1 MEKDAREHNEEYNS
15 QGSDEPT
22 IIEIPENF
30 KSIIYDFTN
39 DLSVTFPEYS
49 YLWQKWT
56 LLDVSEDEIKELFE
70 YVLKVYPERFFDI
83 LYQNEDIFKPDNDT
97 NTMFLPNVE
106 FKLLFNCKDLSENTQ
121 NALWKYLQVI
131 LFSITNSIKNKSIF
145 GNTSNMFDG
154 IEEEE
159 LQNKL
164 QETMTSIGNFFENLQ
179 SKYDDKAGFNENEHG
194 TTEDNNHQESFPP
207 DFENFSET
215 AEKMFESIPGM
226 DSFKKTFDFKNMSKN
241 MPNPEELHDHLK
253 GLFDGKIGKIAKEM
267 AEEITQDL
275 NGILGEDYSDV
286 KTTQDVFKKLIKNPK
301 KMLELVK
308 TIGGKLEKKMKSGEL
323 NQEEI
328 MKEATDIFGKMKG
341 MGGEDG
347 DFNEIIKNLMKNM
360 GGLGKNAKFNKG
372 AMNTM
377 MKKHTYMEKMKMKL
391 EKKKELLAIVNAQQQ
406 LQQSRQYPEIT
417 NDNVSYNVVEKDKN
431 NYVFSIPEEKQQKTY
446 IQKQCSSSSENEKS
460 IEDIMNELD
469 LKEESH
475 VSSAPK
481 KSKKSKKTKK

>member
-1 MEKDAREHNEEYNS
+1 MEKDPREHSEEEEEEE
-15 QGSDEPT
+15 EPT
-22 IIEIPENF
+22 LIEIPENF

-39 DLSVTFPEYS
+39 DLTVTFPEYS

-56 LLDVSEDEIKELFE
+56 DPYIPEEEIKELFE

-83 LYQNEDIFKPDNDT
+83 LYQNEDIFKPENDT
-97 NTMFLPNVE
+97 NTLFLPNVE
-106 FKLLFNCKDLSENTQ
+106 FKMLFNCKDLSETTQ

-145 GNTSNMFDG
+145 GNTSAMFDG
-154 IEEEE
+154 IEAEE

-164 QETMTSIGNFFENLQ
+164 QETMVSIGEFFDNLQ
-179 SKYDDKAGFNENEHG
+179 SKLDGNEES
-194 TTEDNNHQESFPP
+194 QEETNVNDESPP
-207 DFENFSET
+207 QENDFEKFSET
-215 AEKMFESIPGM
+215 AEKMFENIPGM

-241 MPNPEELHDHLK
+241 MPNPEELNDHLK

-286 KTTQDVFKKLIKNPK
+286 KTTQDIFKKLIKNPK
-301 KMLELVK
+301 KMIDLVK
-308 TIGGKLEKKMKSGEL
+308 NIGGKLEKKMKSGEL

-347 DFNEIIKNLMKNM
+347 NFNEIIKNLMKNM

-377 MKKHTYMEKMKMKL
+377 MKKQSYMEKMKMKL
-391 EKKKELLAIVNAQQQ
+391 EKKKELLALVNAQQQ
-406 LQQSRQYPEIT
+406 LQQSQQCLALT
-417 NDNVSYNVVEKDKN
+417 NESPIENDSK
-431 NYVFSIPEEKQQKTY
+431 NYVFSIPNDKQQKSY
-446 IQKQCSSSSENEKS
+446 INKKPSSSENEKS
-460 IEDIMNELD
+460 IEELMND
-469 LKEESH
+469 LNLKDETL
-475 VSSAPK
+475 VSNT
-481 KSKKSKKTKK
+481 SKNNKRSKKTKK

>member
-1 MEKDAREHNEEYNS
+1 MEKPPREHNESEDEEE
-15 QGSDEPT
+15 QEEEPT

-39 DLSVTFPEYS
+39 DLSLTFPEYS

-56 LLDVSEDEIKELFE
+56 DPYVSEEEIKELFD

-83 LYQNEDIFKPDNDT
+83 LYQNEDIFKPESDT
-97 NTMFLPNVE
+97 NTLFLPNVE
-106 FKLLFNCKDLSENTQ
+106 FKMLFNCKDLSETTQ

-145 GNTSNMFDG
+145 GNTSAMFDG
-154 IEEEE
+154 IEAEE

-164 QETMTSIGNFFENLQ
+164 QETMVSIGEFFENLQ
-179 SKYDDKAGFNENEHG
+179 SKLDEKDDSQDQANANEDSPPQ
-194 TTEDNNHQESFPP
+194 EDDFESFT
-207 DFENFSET
+207 ET
-215 AEKMFESIPGM
+215 AEKMFENIPGM

-241 MPNPEELHDHLK
+241 MPNPEELNDHLK

-275 NGILGEDYSDV
+275 TGILGEDYSDV

-301 KMLELVK
+301 KMIDLVK
-308 TIGGKLEKKMKSGEL
+308 NIGGKLEKKMKSGEL

-377 MKKHTYMEKMKMKL
+377 MKKQSYMEKMKMKL
-391 EKKKELLAIVNAQQQ
+391 EKKKELLALVSSQQQ
-406 LQQSRQYPEIT
+406 LQQSQQCLALT
-417 NDNVSYNVVEKDKN
+417 NESPK
-431 NYVFSIPEEKQQKTY
+431 NYVFSIPNDKQEKSYVNKMPS
-446 IQKQCSSSSENEKS
+446 SSSSENEKS
-460 IEDIMNELD
+460 IEELMAD
-469 LKEESH
+469 LNLKDEILESNTT
-475 VSSAPK
+475 K
-481 KSKKSKKTKK
+481 KSKKPKKTKK

>member
-1 MEKDAREHNEEYNS
+1 MEKPPREHNESEDEEE
-15 QGSDEPT
+15 QEEEPT

-39 DLSVTFPEYS
+39 DLSLTFPEYS
-49 YLWQKWT
+49 YLWQKWA
-56 LLDVSEDEIKELFE
+56 DPYVSEEDIKELFE
-70 YVLKVYPERFFDI
+70 YILKVYPERFFDI
-83 LYQNEDIFKPDNDT
+83 LYQNEDIFKPDNDN
-97 NTMFLPNVE
+97 NTLFLPNVE
-106 FKLLFNCKDLSENTQ
+106 FKMLFNCKDLSETTQ

-145 GNTSNMFDG
+145 GNTSAMFDG
-154 IEEEE
+154 IEAEE

-164 QETMTSIGNFFENLQ
+164 QETMVSIGEFFENLQ
-179 SKYDDKAGFNENEHG
+179 SKLDEKDDSQDQANANDDSPPQ
-194 TTEDNNHQESFPP
+194 ED
-207 DFENFSET
+207 DF
-215 AEKMFESIPGM
+215 EKMFENIPGM

-241 MPNPEELHDHLK
+241 MPNPEELNDHLK

-275 NGILGEDYSDV
+275 TGILGEDYSDV
-286 KTTQDVFKKLIKNPK
+286 KTTQDIFKKLIKNPK
-301 KMLELVK
+301 KMIDLVK
-308 TIGGKLEKKMKSGEL
+308 NIGGKLEKKMKSGEL

-377 MKKHTYMEKMKMKL
+377 MKKQSYMEKMKMKL
-391 EKKKELLAIVNAQQQ
+391 EKKKELLALVSSQQQ
-406 LQQSRQYPEIT
+406 LQQSQQCLALT
-417 NDNVSYNVVEKDKN
+417 NESPK
-431 NYVFSIPEEKQQKTY
+431 NYVFSIPNDKQEKSYVNKMP
-446 IQKQCSSSSENEKS
+446 SSSSENEKS
-460 IEDIMNELD
+460 IEELMSD
-469 LKEESH
+469 LNLKDEILESNT
-475 VSSAPK
+475 PK
-481 KSKKSKKTKK
+481 KSKKPKKTKK

>member
-1 MEKDAREHNEEYNS
+1 MEKPPREHNESEDEEE
-15 QGSDEPT
+15 QEEEPT

-39 DLSVTFPEYS
+39 DLSLTFPEYS

-56 LLDVSEDEIKELFE
+56 NPYVSEEDIKELFD

-83 LYQNEDIFKPDNDT
+83 LYQNEDIFKPDNDN
-97 NTMFLPNVE
+97 NTLFLPNVE
-106 FKLLFNCKDLSENTQ
+106 FKMLFNCKDLSETTQ

-145 GNTSNMFDG
+145 GNTSAMFDG
-154 IEEEE
+154 IEAEE

-164 QETMTSIGNFFENLQ
+164 QETMVSIGEFFENLQ
-179 SKYDDKAGFNENEHG
+179 SKLDETDDSQEETNTNEQLPSQ
-194 TTEDNNHQESFPP
+194 ED
-207 DFENFSET
+207 DF
-215 AEKMFESIPGM
+215 EKMFENIPGM

-241 MPNPEELHDHLK
+241 MPNPEELNDHLK

-275 NGILGEDYSDV
+275 TGILGEDYSDV
-286 KTTQDVFKKLIKNPK
+286 KTTQDIFKKLIKNPK
-301 KMLELVK
+301 KMIDLVK
-308 TIGGKLEKKMKSGEL
+308 NIGSKLEKKMKSGEL

-377 MKKHTYMEKMKMKL
+377 MKKHSYMEKMKMKL
-391 EKKKELLAIVNAQQQ
+391 EKKKELLALVSSQQQ
-406 LQQSRQYPEIT
+406 LQQSQQCLALT
-417 NDNVSYNVVEKDKN
+417 NESPK
-431 NYVFSIPEEKQQKTY
+431 NYVFSIPNDKQEKSYVNKMT
-446 IQKQCSSSSENEKS
+446 SSSENEKS
-460 IEDIMNELD
+460 IEELMAD
-469 LKEESH
+469 LNLKDEILESNT
-475 VSSAPK
+475 PK
-481 KSKKSKKTKK
+481 KSKKPKKTKK

>member
-1 MEKDAREHNEEYNS
+1 MEEHSREHANEEE
-15 QGSDEPT
+15 DT

-39 DLSVTFPEYS
+39 DLSLTFPEYS
-49 YLWQKWT
+49 YLWEKWT
-56 LLDVSEDEIKELFE
+56 APDVPEQDLKELFE

-83 LYQNEDIFKPDNDT
+83 LYQNEDIFKPENET
-97 NTMFLPNVE
+97 NTLFLPNVE
-106 FKLLFNCKDLSENTQ
+106 FKLLFNCKDLSETTQ

-164 QETMTSIGNFFENLQ
+164 QETMAGIGDFFENLQ
-179 SKYDDKAGFNENEHG
+179 SKLDERDGSDENSGE
-194 TTEDNNHQESFPP
+194 NNKEESSHDESFASG
-207 DFENFSET
+207 FENFSET
-215 AEKMFESIPGM
+215 AEKMFENIPGM

-286 KTTQDVFKKLIKNPK
+286 KTTKDVFKKLIKKPK

-391 EKKKELLAIVNAQQQ
+391 EKKKELLALVNSQQQ
-406 LQQSRQYPEIT
+406 QQQQQQYQTIS
-417 NDNVSYNVVEKDKN
+417 NDPVHFNVVEKDKN
-431 NYVFSIPEEKQQKTY
+431 NYVFSIPEEKQQKSY
-446 IQKQCSSSSENEKS
+446 IQRPSSHDNEKS
-460 IEDIMNELD
+460 IDDIMNELD
-469 LKEESH
+469 LQNEPVTSTM
-475 VSSAPK
+475 PK
-481 KSKKSKKTKK
+481 KNKKSKKTKK

>member
-1 MEKDAREHNEEYNS
+1 MEKDPREHNEEEE
-15 QGSDEPT
+15 QEQEEEEPT

-39 DLSVTFPEYS
+39 DLSLTFPEYS

-56 LLDVSEDEIKELFE
+56 DPYVSEEDIKELFE

-83 LYQNEDIFKPDNDT
+83 LYQNEDIFKPENDN
-97 NTMFLPNVE
+97 NTLFLPNVE
-106 FKLLFNCKDLSENTQ
+106 FKMLFNCKDLSETTQ

-145 GNTSNMFDG
+145 GNTSAMFDG
-154 IEEEE
+154 IEAEE

-164 QETMTSIGNFFENLQ
+164 QETMVSIGEFFENLQ
-179 SKYDDKAGFNENEHG
+179 SKLDENDDSQEETNTSEQPPSQ
-194 TTEDNNHQESFPP
+194 ED
-207 DFENFSET
+207 DF
-215 AEKMFESIPGM
+215 EKMFENIPGM

-241 MPNPEELHDHLK
+241 MPNPEELNDHLK

-275 NGILGEDYSDV
+275 TGILGEDYSDV
-286 KTTQDVFKKLIKNPK
+286 KTTQDIFKKLIKNPK
-301 KMLELVK
+301 KMIDLVK
-308 TIGGKLEKKMKSGEL
+308 NIGGKLEKKMKSGEL

-377 MKKHTYMEKMKMKL
+377 MKKQSYMEKMKMKL
-391 EKKKELLAIVNAQQQ
+391 EKKKELLALVSSQQQ
-406 LQQSRQYPEIT
+406 LQQSQQCLALT
-417 NDNVSYNVVEKDKN
+417 NESPK
-431 NYVFSIPEEKQQKTY
+431 NYVFSIPNDKQEKSYVNKMP
-446 IQKQCSSSSENEKS
+446 SSSENEKS
-460 IEDIMNELD
+460 IEELMAD
-469 LKEESH
+469 LNLKDEILESNT
-475 VSSAPK
+475 PK
-481 KSKKSKKTKK
+481 KSKKPKKTKK

>member
-1 MEKDAREHNEEYNS
+1 MEEHPRKHSEEE
-15 QGSDEPT
+15 EPT
-22 IIEIPENF
+22 LIEIPDNF

-39 DLSVTFPEYS
+39 DLTLTFPEYS

-56 LLDVSEDEIKELFE
+56 VLDVSEEEIKELFE

-83 LYQNEDIFKPDNDT
+83 LYQNEDIFKPENDT
-97 NTMFLPNVE
+97 NTLFLPNVE

-121 NALWKYLQVI
+121 NAIWKYLQVI
-131 LFSITNSIKNKSIF
+131 LFCITNSIKNKSIF

-164 QETMTSIGNFFENLQ
+164 QETMASIGSFFENLQ
-179 SKYDDKAGFNENEHG
+179 SKFDNTQESRENDENSHEEDSDENNFNE
-194 TTEDNNHQESFPP
+194 
-207 DFENFSET
+207 DFKNFSEN
-215 AEKMFESIPGM
+215 AEKMFENIPGM

-241 MPNPEELHDHLK
+241 MPNPDELHDHLK

-267 AEEITQDL
+267 AEEITHDL
-275 NGILGEDYSDV
+275 TGILGEDYSDV

-301 KMLELVK
+301 KMIDLVK

-377 MKKHTYMEKMKMKL
+377 MKKHSYMEKMKMKL
-391 EKKKELLAIVNAQQQ
+391 EKKKELLALVSAQQQ
-406 LQQSRQYPEIT
+406 QQQQQSYPAIT
-417 NDNVSYNVVEKDKN
+417 NDTVNYNVIEKDKN

-446 IQKQCSSSSENEKS
+446 IQKPSVHENEKS
-460 IEDIMNELD
+460 IEELMNEFD
-469 LKEESH
+469 LKDEPANSN
-475 VSSAPK
+475 VPK

>member
-1 MEKDAREHNEEYNS
+1 MEKDPREHNESEDEED
-15 QGSDEPT
+15 QEEEPT

-39 DLSVTFPEYS
+39 DLTVTFPEYS

-56 LLDVSEDEIKELFE
+56 DPYIPEEEIKELFE

-83 LYQNEDIFKPDNDT
+83 LYQNEDIFKPENDT
-97 NTMFLPNVE
+97 NTLFLPNVE
-106 FKLLFNCKDLSENTQ
+106 FKMLFNCKDLSETTQ

-145 GNTSNMFDG
+145 GNTSAMFDG
-154 IEEEE
+154 IEAEE

-164 QETMTSIGNFFENLQ
+164 QETMVSIGEFFENLQ
-179 SKYDDKAGFNENEHG
+179 SKLDEKDDSQEETNVNDESPPQEN
-194 TTEDNNHQESFPP
+194 
-207 DFENFSET
+207 DFEKFSET
-215 AEKMFESIPGM
+215 AEKMFENIPGM

-241 MPNPEELHDHLK
+241 MPNPEELNDHLK

-301 KMLELVK
+301 KMIDLVK
-308 TIGGKLEKKMKSGEL
+308 NIGGKLEKKMKSGEL

-347 DFNEIIKNLMKNM
+347 NFNEIIKNLMKNM

-377 MKKHTYMEKMKMKL
+377 MKKQSYMEKMKMKL
-391 EKKKELLAIVNAQQQ
+391 EKKKELLALVNAQQQ
-406 LQQSRQYPEIT
+406 LQQSQQCLALT
-417 NDNVSYNVVEKDKN
+417 NESSIENDSK
-431 NYVFSIPEEKQQKTY
+431 NYVFSIPNDKQQKSY
-446 IQKQCSSSSENEKS
+446 INKKSSSTENEKS
-460 IEDIMNELD
+460 IQELMND
-469 LKEESH
+469 LNLKDETLESNT
-475 VSSAPK
+475 PK
-481 KSKKSKKTKK
+481 KSKKPKKTKK

>member
-1 MEKDAREHNEEYNS
+1 MEKDSREHNETYEE
-15 QGSDEPT
+15 EPT

-39 DLSVTFPEYS
+39 DLSLTFPEYS

-56 LLDVSEDEIKELFE
+56 DPYVSEEDIKELFE

-83 LYQNEDIFKPDNDT
+83 LYQNEDIFKPDNDN
-97 NTMFLPNVE
+97 NTLFLPNVE
-106 FKLLFNCKDLSENTQ
+106 FKMLFNCKDLSETTQ
-121 NALWKYLQVI
+121 SALWKYLQVI

-145 GNTSNMFDG
+145 GNTSAMFDG
-154 IEEEE
+154 IEAEE

-164 QETMTSIGNFFENLQ
+164 QETMVSIGEFFENLQ
-179 SKYDDKAGFNENEHG
+179 SKLDEKDDSQEETNTSEQLPSQ
-194 TTEDNNHQESFPP
+194 ED
-207 DFENFSET
+207 DFEKFSET
-215 AEKMFESIPGM
+215 AEKMFENIPGM

-241 MPNPEELHDHLK
+241 MPNPEELNDHLK

-275 NGILGEDYSDV
+275 TGILGEDYSDV

-301 KMLELVK
+301 KMIDLVK
-308 TIGGKLEKKMKSGEL
+308 NIGGKLEKKMKSGEL

-377 MKKHTYMEKMKMKL
+377 MKKQTYMEKMKMKL
-391 EKKKELLAIVNAQQQ
+391 EKKKELLALVSSQQQ
-406 LQQSRQYPEIT
+406 LQQSQQCLALT
-417 NDNVSYNVVEKDKN
+417 NESPK
-431 NYVFSIPEEKQQKTY
+431 NYVFSIPNEKQEKSY
-446 IQKQCSSSSENEKS
+446 VNKMPSSSENEKS
-460 IEDIMNELD
+460 IEELMSD
-469 LKEESH
+469 LNLKDEILESNT
-475 VSSAPK
+475 PK
-481 KSKKSKKTKK
+481 KSKKPKKTKK

>member
-1 MEKDAREHNEEYNS
+1 MEKDPREHNEEEE
-15 QGSDEPT
+15 QEEEEPT

-39 DLSVTFPEYS
+39 DLSLTFPEYS

-56 LLDVSEDEIKELFE
+56 NPYVSEEDIKELFD

-83 LYQNEDIFKPDNDT
+83 LYQNEDIFKPDNDN
-97 NTMFLPNVE
+97 NTLFLPNVE
-106 FKLLFNCKDLSENTQ
+106 FKMLFNCKDLSETTQ

-145 GNTSNMFDG
+145 GNTSAMFDG
-154 IEEEE
+154 IEAEE

-164 QETMTSIGNFFENLQ
+164 QETMVSIGEFFENLQ
-179 SKYDDKAGFNENEHG
+179 SKLDETDDSQEETNTNE
-194 TTEDNNHQESFPP
+194 QPP
-207 DFENFSET
+207 SQKDDF
-215 AEKMFESIPGM
+215 EKMFENIPGM

-241 MPNPEELHDHLK
+241 MPNPEELNDHLK

-275 NGILGEDYSDV
+275 TGILGEDYSDV
-286 KTTQDVFKKLIKNPK
+286 KTTQDIFKKLIKNPK
-301 KMLELVK
+301 KMIDLVK
-308 TIGGKLEKKMKSGEL
+308 NIGGKLEKKMKSGEL

-377 MKKHTYMEKMKMKL
+377 MKKHSYMEKMKMKL
-391 EKKKELLAIVNAQQQ
+391 EKKKELLALVSSQQQ
-406 LQQSRQYPEIT
+406 LQQSQQCLALT
-417 NDNVSYNVVEKDKN
+417 NESPK
-431 NYVFSIPEEKQQKTY
+431 NYVFSIPNDKQEKSYVNKMT
-446 IQKQCSSSSENEKS
+446 SSSENEKS
-460 IEDIMNELD
+460 IEELMAD
-469 LKEESH
+469 LNLKDEILESNT
-475 VSSAPK
+475 PK
-481 KSKKSKKTKK
+481 KSKKPKKTKK